1 MPPPALAGRDR
12 GGSAVILERAVLRIT
27 PGGAAEFE
35 AAFEHAREVVAQST
49 GYGSLRLL
57 RGIERP
63 DTYLLLIEWD
73 TVADHMEGFRQSELY
88 ERWSALLRPHFSA
101 PPEVEHFTAVID
113 P

>member
-27 PGGAAEFE
+27 PGGAEFE

-101 PPEVEHFTAVID
+101 QRAAGG
-113 P
+113 